1 MRGREMRWR
10 LWERRRKKKRREET
24 KGEKVALVRSPW
36 GLFITGKV
44 VLGNCCGKEPGAVG
58 QAPPSSKLKVNP
70 IHGLQPQLL
79 AGVSFFFAF
88 LTAVTILDQRDY
100 LSVIHHLYP
109 THDIVHAT
117 GSARLDVSKSHSINH
132 SVLPAAALAPL
143 LLHAL
148 AACQLASQFLG
159 LSISLG
165 SIPPLSCCFHSR
177 YARCL
182 VLLA

>member
-1 MRGREMRWR
+1 MRGWEMRWR

-36 GLFITGKV
+36 VYHRESGPRELLWEGTR
-44 VLGNCCGKEPGAVG
+44 CCR
-58 QAPPSSKLKVNP
+58 PSSAFEQTEGQSNSRSLTP
-70 IHGLQPQLL
+70 A
-79 AGVSFFFAF
+79 AGRGFFSFAF

-100 LSVIHHLYP
+100 LSDIHHLYP
-109 THDIVHAT
+109 THDILHAT
-117 GSARLDVSKSHSINH
+117 GSARPDVSKSHSINH

-148 AACQLASQFLG
+148 AARQLASQFLG

-165 SIPPLSCCFHSR
+165 SIPLLSCFFHSR